1 MKLLLICS
9 AGTST
14 SLLVQKMQ
22 EVVKEQN
29 KDYTIEA
36 MGSAEAKM
44 KHADWD
50 IFLLGPQ
57 VGFMKKGLSELVA
70 PKPLDKIPP
79 LMYGR
84 LDAIGVIKFA
94 EELQKNHK

>member
-14 SLLVQKMQ
+14 SLLVQKMI
-22 EVVKEQN
+22 EEAKVQN
-29 KDYTIEA
+29 KDYIIEA
-36 MGSAEAKM
+36 MGSSEAKLNHD
-44 KHADWD
+44 KFDV
-50 IFLLGPQ
+50 FLLGPQ
-57 VGFMKKGLSELVA
+57 VGFMKKGLEELVA

-84 LDAIGVIKFA
+84 LDAKGVIEFA
-94 EELQKNHK
+94 ENLAKK

>member
-1 MKLLLICS
+1 MKLLLICG
-9 AGTST
+9 AGAST

-22 EVVKEQN
+22 EEVKKQN
-29 KDYTIEA
+29 KDHTIEA
-36 MGSAEAKM
+36 LGLSEVKF
-44 KHADWD
+44 KHDNFD
-50 IFLLGPQ
+50 VFLLGPQ
-57 VGFMKKGLSELVA
+57 VGFMKKSISELVA

-94 EELQKNHK
+94 EDLEKSNK